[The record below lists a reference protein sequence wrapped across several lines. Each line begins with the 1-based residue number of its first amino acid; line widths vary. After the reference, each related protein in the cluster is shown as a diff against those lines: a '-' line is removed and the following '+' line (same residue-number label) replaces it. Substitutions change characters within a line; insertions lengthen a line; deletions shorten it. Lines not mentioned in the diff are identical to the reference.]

1 MTRAMTVV
9 MVLMACGLAACT
21 FRGTTDSVTDT
32 TQNVTVSTSGRTWFT
47 IDGVIRNDQRVNA
60 FVAINFENLKQNM
73 AQGHGEYLTS
83 LSSLMQI
90 REDRKAEFYSLVQ
103 SRYPRLVAAQSTTP
117 AEMIA
122 SLNRELTL

>member
-90 REDRKAEFYSLVQ
+90 REDRKADFYSLVQ
-103 SRYPRLVAAQSTTP
+103 SRYPQLVAAQSTTP